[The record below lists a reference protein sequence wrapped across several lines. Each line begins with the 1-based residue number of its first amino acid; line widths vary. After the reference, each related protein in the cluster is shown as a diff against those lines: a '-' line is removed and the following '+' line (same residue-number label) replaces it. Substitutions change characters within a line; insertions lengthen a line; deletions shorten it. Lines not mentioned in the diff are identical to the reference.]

1 MTESSSDAAIVCV
14 VGSANLDIVVPVPH
28 HPTAGETVMGGDHA
42 LIPGGKG
49 ANQAVAAARLGANV
63 RFVGRVGDDDA
74 GASLRASLVEAGV
87 DTSDLVSLDDTP
99 SGIAL
104 ISVAEDGDNAI
115 VVSPGANGRLTADD
129 VRASFAGSG
138 TAAVTLVQLEV
149 PMDAVV
155 ASAKAATGTTILNP
169 APGAPLPAE
178 LLAAVDIVI
187 PNETELDILG
197 TGDSVESKA
206 RSIGVDTVIV
216 TLGADGALIVTAD
229 NTTAVPAP
237 TVSPVDTTGAG
248 DSFCGAVATELAAG
262 SSIAEAVALAVRV
275 GATTTL
281 RAGAQSSLPTRSEVD
296 DLLS

>member
-1 MTESSSDAAIVCV
+1 MTEPSPSAAIVCV
-14 VGSANLDIVVPVPH
+14 IGSANLDIVVPVQH
-28 HPTAGETVMGGDHA
+28 HPVAGETVMGGDHA

-63 RFVGRVGDDDA
+63 RFVGRVGDDAA

-87 DTSDLVSLDDTP
+87 DTTDLVSLDDRP
-99 SGIAL
+99 SGIAF
-104 ISVAEDGDNAI
+104 ISVAADGDNAI

-129 VRASFAGSG
+129 VRSSFAGTG
-138 TAAVTLVQLEV
+138 DAAVTLVQLEV

-155 ASAKAATGTTILNP
+155 AATESATGTTILNP

-178 LLAAVDIVI
+178 LLAAVDIII

-216 TLGADGALIVTAD
+216 TLGADGAMIVTAD
-229 NTTAVPAP
+229 DTTSVPAP

-296 DLLS
+296 ELLS